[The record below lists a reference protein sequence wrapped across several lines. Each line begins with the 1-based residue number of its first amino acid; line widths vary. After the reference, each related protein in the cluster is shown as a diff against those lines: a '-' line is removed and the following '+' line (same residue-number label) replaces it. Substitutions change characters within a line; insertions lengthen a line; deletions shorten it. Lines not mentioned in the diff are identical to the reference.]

1 MTTYDLTRDQL
12 DQLKQDFVFDAFRND
27 GKCCSYMSL
36 ACSSDVPD
44 AIIHDYYEGMDFTDD
59 DFTC

>member
-1 MTTYDLTRDQL
+1 MTTYDLTSDQL
-12 DQLKQDFVFDAFRND
+12 DQLKQDFVFDAFERA
-27 GKCCSYMSL
+27 GIGVSYMSL

-44 AIIHDYYEGMDFTDD
+44 AIVHDFYEGVDFTDD

>member
-12 DQLKQDFVFDAFRND
+12 DELKQAFVFEAFGNA
-27 GKCCSYMSL
+27 GMCASYMSL
-36 ACSSDVPD
+36 ACSTDIPD
-44 AIIHDYYEGMDFTDD
+44 AIIHDFYECYDFTDD